1 MTRSGFEYS
10 ISEPDRISE
19 AENTTHWKVG
29 ALLQPSQSKI
39 YLDSKL
45 ETRKF
50 FQIGTLYFQD
60 LQRFSIS
67 LIHCLTRTGVE
78 TCHITLVFKYYYD
91 QKIK

>member
-39 YLDSKL
+39 YLDCKL
-45 ETRKF
+45 ETRNF
-50 FQIGTLYFQD
+50 FSNWYFVPS
-60 LQRFSIS
+60 RFAKIINFINS
-67 LIHCLTRTGVE
+67 LFEKDR
-78 TCHITLVFKYYYD
+78 
-91 QKIK
+91 

>member
-45 ETRKF
+45 ETN
-50 FQIGTLYFQD
+50 QLYYIEVKY
-60 LQRFSIS
+60 LME
-67 LIHCLTRTGVE
+67 VE
-78 TCHITLVFKYYYD
+78 LNFYKMVHFLSKNFPVVSN
-91 QKIK
+91 